1 MRIERSKVRRFAQ
14 KYEKDEKLSVINRQ
28 GIYKN
33 DYKEAPSAFYKAML
47 NSKRTVDRVKLEG
60 VDSSNGNHL
69 HKTLNEPASVEA
81 SPICP
86 ISNEHLG
93 RESIV
98 RSGGSS
104 RDIFA
109 SPSPK
114 SCNVGRC
121 KDAMNIDK
129 VSRSDDIVNDPSTV
143 HRIGACRNLSETLQS
158 QQSELTTAV
167 SRRSSATSEEDS
179 IDSSVWDA
187 IDFNAIDAAVIGTSH
202 RQQQSNGKAVMNQ
215 RGGLMSAERTT
226 EERLMTSTERDISEK
241 RTARVGHKLDGFSDF
256 NFESDEDE
264 DVRIDTIASSN
275 LERREKGTEAAN
287 AYKVSVEEATCR
299 SETHRSD
306 GGNDRRMGNSISLSK
321 QMEQSDVVTAVL
333 ERQHGEL
340 KSRISKEFS
349 AFTFESDEEE
359 EVEEKMPATRSIN
372 SEVSTIT
379 SSTRASNTAKES
391 TIGNFSIFNFE
402 SDESEE
408 GCRMRT
414 ATPSIDMYLLV
425 FLLFLSLFATI
436 I

>member
-275 LERREKGTEAAN
+275 LERREK
-287 AYKVSVEEATCR
+287 
-299 SETHRSD
+299 D